1 MKINNT
7 KKLDLLYQFFLIG
20 FALSFLLS
28 CGLALV
34 GWVGNYSFGSN
45 YRVYVMFLVVAFVVA
60 LYTVI
65 DNWFDGSAKLISP
78 DQLDYAR
85 SVKKRLD
92 EFRED
97 VDDITARCSLPE
109 TTTEHLA
116 TLDDYLMYLHFLRYG
131 NWPVL
136 QESGSDMVRKRPS
149 VLGECRHPEYLRHH
163 RVLLAKTSEGMSAN
177 HTV

>member
-20 FALSFLLS
+20 FALSILLS

-85 SVKKRLD
+85 SVK
-92 EFRED
+92 
-97 VDDITARCSLPE
+97 
-109 TTTEHLA
+109 
-116 TLDDYLMYLHFLRYG
+116 
-131 NWPVL
+131 
-136 QESGSDMVRKRPS
+136 
-149 VLGECRHPEYLRHH
+149 
-163 RVLLAKTSEGMSAN
+163 
-177 HTV
+177 